1 MKLVVYLLVFL
12 LASNRL
18 LGQSGLITGN
28 VVAAE
33 EGTPLAGVT
42 IAVKGTITGTQTD
55 GNGAY
60 KITAQKGATLIFTFI
75 GFAAQEVVID
85 NRTRIDVS
93 LQANAYTLNEV
104 VVTAFGIKRTE
115 REIGTSITKVNNTL
129 INQAAPVHLANG
141 LSGKVAGLQVNLVN
155 NGVGAVPRLTIR
167 GNRSFLGNNQALL
180 VVDGVL
186 TDISYLSSINPNDV
200 DNISILKGPGAAA
213 LYGSDAAN
221 GVLVIT
227 TKRGT
232 ANNRAQISYTN
243 NTQLEQISYMP
254 DLQHTFGANGG
265 EVSPFLDANGTR
277 LYVPFEN
284 QSFGPAYD
292 GSLQPLGYGVQVRNA
307 DGTVRLD
314 TLKVPYSALDV
325 DPRKA
330 FFNTGVTSQH
340 DIAYRVGDGQNYFG
354 LGAQYVSQQGIVP
367 NDAYNRTNFT
377 VNGGRVV
384 DKFTANTKVQFT
396 YQNYNQENGDY
407 FQGRPLYYNLLNQ
420 PAHVPLTDPRLK
432 DITSPYG
439 DVNGFFNAYSA
450 NPWWQVSG
458 DNSRSINDNYTIQ
471 GSADVGYQFTKW
483 LNATYRIG
491 GQAST
496 SQSKSYLAAVSFSPY
511 ALSDPWNAGSFVAGF
526 RQVNARVFDGSS
538 LRTRFTGD
546 LLVTLSPTFGNLTTK
561 LILGQQTRQEYSR
574 SISDG
579 ASALVVP
586 GTYNIANRLGQPSVN
601 ESATSSRLIAFFGD
615 LTLGYRN
622 VAFLNVT
629 GRNDNTSLLAPGNR
643 SFFYPSASASVI
655 LTEAVPSLKDSRVLS
670 YLKLRGGVAQAGNI
684 SVGPYQLQN
693 VFNPAPGFPFNSQP
707 GFVLS
712 TQQNDPNLKPEFTTN
727 REIGIEVGLF
737 DRINMEVVYYRMNT
751 TNQTLP
757 IQVSR
762 TTGYTSALVNTGSML
777 NEGVEIDLKT
787 IKPLLQAG
795 AFTWHI
801 NTNFTYLN
809 NTVTSVFGGLD
820 KVSIGAPVYAA
831 EGRPYPALYV
841 TDIAR
846 VQNTDP
852 NGAYYEASGQHAGQP
867 VINPETGYPILDAN
881 IKYAGNTQPRY
892 RFGLTNT
899 LAYKGLTLN
908 AVVEYRGGSVIYNA
922 VGDALEFTGTGIR
935 SAYNGRQNF
944 VYPNS
949 VVQNADGS
957 FKDNT
962 NVSTRDGNLEFW
974 TNSGYHSAQSS
985 YVTSA
990 AFWKLRELA
999 LSFNVP
1005 ATVLKYAPFIRTLNV
1020 AVTGR
1025 NLLMF
1030 RPKTNVFTDPEFA
1043 TSSGNAQGVT
1053 SEYQTPPTRLYGF
1066 RLSVGF

>member
-18 LGQSGLITGN
+18 LRQSGLITGN
-28 VVAAE
+28 VVTAE

-75 GFAAQEVVID
+75 GFMAQEVVID

-104 VVTAFGIKRTE
+104 VVTASGIKRTE

-129 INQAAPVHLANG
+129 INQAGPVHLANG
-141 LSGKVAGLQVNLVN
+141 LSGKVTGLQVNLPD

-167 GNRSFLGNNQALL
+167 GNQSFLGNNQALL

-200 DNISILKGPGAAA
+200 DNINILKGPGAAA

-265 EVSPFLDANGTR
+265 EVSPFLDANGTQ

-367 NDAYNRTNFT
+367 NDVYSRTNFT

-432 DITSPYG
+432 
-439 DVNGFFNAYSA
+439 
-450 NPWWQVSG
+450 
-458 DNSRSINDNYTIQ
+458 
-471 GSADVGYQFTKW
+471 
-483 LNATYRIG
+483 
-491 GQAST
+491 
-496 SQSKSYLAAVSFSPY
+496 
-511 ALSDPWNAGSFVAGF
+511 
-526 RQVNARVFDGSS
+526 
-538 LRTRFTGD
+538 
-546 LLVTLSPTFGNLTTK
+546 
-561 LILGQQTRQEYSR
+561 
-574 SISDG
+574 
-579 ASALVVP
+579 
-586 GTYNIANRLGQPSVN
+586 
-601 ESATSSRLIAFFGD
+601 
-615 LTLGYRN
+615 
-622 VAFLNVT
+622 
-629 GRNDNTSLLAPGNR
+629 
-643 SFFYPSASASVI
+643 
-655 LTEAVPSLKDSRVLS
+655 
-670 YLKLRGGVAQAGNI
+670 
-684 SVGPYQLQN
+684 
-693 VFNPAPGFPFNSQP
+693 
-707 GFVLS
+707 
-712 TQQNDPNLKPEFTTN
+712 
-727 REIGIEVGLF
+727 
-737 DRINMEVVYYRMNT
+737 
-751 TNQTLP
+751 
-757 IQVSR
+757 
-762 TTGYTSALVNTGSML
+762 
-777 NEGVEIDLKT
+777 
-787 IKPLLQAG
+787 
-795 AFTWHI
+795 
-801 NTNFTYLN
+801 
-809 NTVTSVFGGLD
+809 
-820 KVSIGAPVYAA
+820 
-831 EGRPYPALYV
+831 
-841 TDIAR
+841 
-846 VQNTDP
+846 
-852 NGAYYEASGQHAGQP
+852 
-867 VINPETGYPILDAN
+867 
-881 IKYAGNTQPRY
+881 
-892 RFGLTNT
+892 
-899 LAYKGLTLN
+899 
-908 AVVEYRGGSVIYNA
+908 
-922 VGDALEFTGTGIR
+922 
-935 SAYNGRQNF
+935 
-944 VYPNS
+944 
-949 VVQNADGS
+949 
-957 FKDNT
+957 
-962 NVSTRDGNLEFW
+962 
-974 TNSGYHSAQSS
+974 
-985 YVTSA
+985 
-990 AFWKLRELA
+990 
-999 LSFNVP
+999 
-1005 ATVLKYAPFIRTLNV
+1005 
-1020 AVTGR
+1020 
-1025 NLLMF
+1025 
-1030 RPKTNVFTDPEFA
+1030 
-1043 TSSGNAQGVT
+1043 
-1053 SEYQTPPTRLYGF
+1053 
-1066 RLSVGF
+1066 